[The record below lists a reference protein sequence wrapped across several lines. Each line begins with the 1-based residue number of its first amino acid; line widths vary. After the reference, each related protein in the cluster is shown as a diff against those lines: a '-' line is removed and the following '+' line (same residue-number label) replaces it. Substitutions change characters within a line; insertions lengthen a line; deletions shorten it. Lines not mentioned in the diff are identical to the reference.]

1 MKNVIEEFFK
11 QIEAENKLKTFDVES
26 IKNLPDL
33 AKGYLFQVEFK
44 DVDYNPGKIY
54 DDLMLK
60 VRKVDFHE
68 DDDGFDIIFDEFQD
82 FKVWQQLQIF
92 VRSKVYLDITFKFYD
107 SKLQKV
113 LHTYTKKNCVCKK
126 VFPLNLDVSSNKK
139 LEIKA
144 SFNG

>member
-11 QIEAENKLKTFDVES
+11 QIEAENKLKAFDVES

-92 VRSKVYLDITFKFYD
+92 VRSKVYLDITVKFYD

-126 VFPLNLDVSSNKK
+126 VFPLNLDVYSDKK

-144 SFNG
+144 RF

>member
-1 MKNVIEEFFK
+1 MKNVIKEIFDDIQKSNSMDFFK
-11 QIEAENKLKTFDVES
+11 NLES
-26 IKNLPDL
+26 WPNL
-33 AKGYLFQVEFK
+33 ARGYLFQVEFK
-44 DVDYNPGKIY
+44 DVDYNPGKLY

-92 VRSKVYLDITFKFYD
+92 VRSKVYLNITFKFYD

-126 VFPLNLDVSSNKK
+126 VFPLNLDVSSDKK

-144 SFNG
+144 RFQ

>member
-1 MKNVIEEFFK
+1 MKNIIKEIFE
-11 QIEAENKLKTFDVES
+11 QIEAENKSKDFDIESLKD
-26 IKNLPDL
+26 LPDL

-54 DDLMLK
+54 TDLMLK

-68 DDDGFDIIFDEFQD
+68 DDDGFDITFDEFQD
-82 FKVWQQLQIF
+82 FNVWQQLLIF
-92 VRSKVYLDITFKFYD
+92 VRANVYLDITFKFYD

-113 LHTYTKKNCVCKK
+113 LYTYTKKNCTCKK
-126 VFPLNLDVSSNKK
+126 VFPLNLDVSSDKK

-144 SFNG
+144 RF

>member
-1 MKNVIEEFFK
+1 MKNVIKEIFEK
-11 QIEAENKLKTFDVES
+11 IEAENKLKAFDVES
-26 IKNLPDL
+26 LKDFPDL

-54 DDLMLK
+54 TDLMLK

-68 DDDGFDIIFDEFQD
+68 DDDGFDITFDEFQD
-82 FKVWQQLQIF
+82 FNVWQQLLIF
-92 VRSKVYLDITFKFYD
+92 VRANVYLDITFKFYD

-113 LHTYTKKNCVCKK
+113 LYTYTKKNCTCKK
-126 VFPLNLDVSSNKK
+126 VFPLNLDVSSDKK

-144 SFNG
+144 RF

>member
-1 MKNVIEEFFK
+1 MKNVIKEFFE
-11 QIEAENKLKTFDVES
+11 QIEAENKLKDFNVES
-26 IKNLPDL
+26 LKDLPDL
-33 AKGYLFQVEFK
+33 ARGYLFQVEFK

-54 DDLMLK
+54 DDLMLN
-60 VRKVDFHE
+60 VRKVNFHE

-82 FKVWQQLQIF
+82 FKVWQQLLIF

-113 LHTYTKKNCVCKK
+113 LYTYTKKNCVCKK
-126 VFPLNLDVSSNKK
+126 VFPLNLDVYSDKK

-144 SFNG
+144 RF

>member
-1 MKNVIEEFFK
+1 MKNIIKEIFEK
-11 QIEAENKLKTFDVES
+11 IEAENKLKAFDVES
-26 IKNLPDL
+26 LKDFPDL

-54 DDLMLK
+54 TDLMLK

-68 DDDGFDIIFDEFQD
+68 DDDGFDITFDEFQD
-82 FKVWQQLQIF
+82 FNVWQQLLIF
-92 VRSKVYLDITFKFYD
+92 VRANVYLDITFKFYD

-113 LHTYTKKNCVCKK
+113 LYTYTKKNCTCKK
-126 VFPLNLDVSSNKK
+126 VFPLNLDVSSDKK

-144 SFNG
+144 RF

>member
-1 MKNVIEEFFK
+1 MKDAIKEFFEK
-11 QIEAENKLKTFDVES
+11 IEAENKLKAFDVES
-26 IKNLPDL
+26 LKDFPDL

-68 DDDGFDIIFDEFQD
+68 DDDGFDITFDEFQD
-82 FKVWQQLQIF
+82 FKVWQQLLIF
-92 VRSKVYLDITFKFYD
+92 VKSNAYLDITFKFYD
-107 SKLQKV
+107 SKLQKE
-113 LHTYTKKNCVCKK
+113 LYTYTKKNRICKK
-126 VFPLNLDVSSNKK
+126 VFPLNLDVSSDKK

-144 SFNG
+144 RF

>member
-1 MKNVIEEFFK
+1 MQNKIKEIFDEIQKSNPMNVFK
-11 QIEAENKLKTFDVES
+11 TLENWP
-26 IKNLPDL
+26 NL
-33 AKGYLFQVEFK
+33 ARSYLFQVEFINSQTGYK
-44 DVDYNPGKIY
+44 Y

-82 FKVWQQLQIF
+82 FNVWQQLLIF

-113 LHTYTKKNCVCKK
+113 LYTYTKKNCVCKK
-126 VFPLNLDVSSNKK
+126 VFPLNLDVSSDKR

-144 SFNG
+144 RF